1 MLRSAGAICAK
12 PQGGDRAP
20 SQGSV
25 SNRPRLCENAQGS
38 TSWRIIFS
46 IALFRIAATALFL
59 FKRTQ
64 SRRIFYAQIKRPCFH
79 TAWTLSRPS
88 SAAVRFL
95 FTSYP
100 PGHSGAQETRRK
112 TEAEPKHYQPA
123 RAGQQRRYRKS
134 FSK

>member
-1 MLRSAGAICAK
+1 MDRS
-12 PQGGDRAP
+12 
-20 SQGSV
+20 
-25 SNRPRLCENAQGS
+25 RPRLCKNAQGP
-38 TSWRIIFS
+38 TSRRIIFS

-64 SRRIFYAQIKRPCFH
+64 SRRTFYAQIKRLCFH

-88 SAAVRFL
+88 SAVVRFL
-95 FTSYP
+95 STSYP

-123 RAGQQRRYRKS
+123 RASLPQVFLEALGS
-134 FSK
+134 DLEFDGELHEL